1 MLRGRGCCGCGCY
14 HKRGEGDD
22 HREQN
27 CKTIVD
33 SRSATSVRNTQR
45 PRNPCPDCTS
55 EVRGTL
61 PVRPSIVSDETGQKT
76 VDGKCCPSAPTEQGY
91 GGALPETSDF
101 NDDGL
106 PLQLS
111 SDHETGQHS
120 HGDSVV
126 VGGGVCGGACA
137 AATAAAAVRVAL
149 RRPTLLLSAARV
161 VVESPCPR
169 TTIHH
174 HPCTF
179 IKPLLSVVKQA
190 VCRQAGKPKSKS
202 KPKRTSHPFDAVPPV
217 RPSVPPFPCNRRI
230 DSMLAEIAAKESN
243 RIQSPHGLVSRLDA
257 TRRDA
262 EVRHGDPADLRMRRE
277 HESVPP
283 QVWTTVPCGALLA
296 NSQSSEY
303 RNCPRL

>member
-1 MLRGRGCCGCGCY
+1 MLRGRGCY
-14 HKRGEGDD
+14 HNKRGEGDD
-22 HREQN
+22 RREQN

-137 AATAAAAVRVAL
+137 AAAAAVRVAL
-149 RRPTLLLSAARV
+149 RRPTLLLSAARVV

-190 VCRQAGKPKSKS
+190 GKPKPKS
-202 KPKRTSHPFDAVPPV
+202 KPKRTSHPFDAVPPA
-217 RPSVPPFPCNRRI
+217 RPSVRPALSLQPA
-230 DSMLAEIAAKESN
+230 D
-243 RIQSPHGLVSRLDA
+243 RLDA
-257 TRRDA
+257 R
-262 EVRHGDPADLRMRRE
+262 
-277 HESVPP
+277 
-283 QVWTTVPCGALLA
+283 
-296 NSQSSEY
+296 
-303 RNCPRL
+303 